1 MKKMT
6 AFEDLVVGGNNRVVG
21 FIARSFREK
30 KIITE
35 IFARTRTFVLA
46 TN

>member
-21 FIARSFREK
+21 SIDLCERKDR
-30 KIITE
+30 TG
-35 IFARTRTFVLA
+35 IFARIRNFVLT

>member
-21 FIARSFREK
+21 FIAFSGRKR
-30 KIITE
+30 
-35 IFARTRTFVLA
+35 
-46 TN
+46 

>member
-21 FIARSFREK
+21 SIALSERKR
-30 KIITE
+30 
-35 IFARTRTFVLA
+35 
-46 TN
+46 